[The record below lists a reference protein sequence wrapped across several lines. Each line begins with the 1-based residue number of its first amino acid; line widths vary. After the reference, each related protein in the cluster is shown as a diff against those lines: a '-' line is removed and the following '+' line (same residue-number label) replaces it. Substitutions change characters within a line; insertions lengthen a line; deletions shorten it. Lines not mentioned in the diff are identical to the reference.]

1 MSHEDMTQ
9 TQEISEGKVEE
20 RPPQSAQQPR
30 VRSKPLKIALLGVM
44 AALVTV
50 STMLVQIPN
59 PPTRGYINFGDA
71 LIFVSALIFGRTI
84 GAFAGG
90 VGSALA
96 DILSG
101 YSYFAPFTLVIKG
114 VEGLLAGMISNG
126 KSWRRDIL
134 AVVVGGAE
142 MIVGYFLAETFALG
156 YGVLAA
162 LTEVPGNVSQ
172 ILVGGLVGLLVAV
185 AVRRR
190 LILERW

>member
-1 MSHEDMTQ
+1 
-9 TQEISEGKVEE
+9 
-20 RPPQSAQQPR
+20 
-30 VRSKPLKIALLGVM
+30 M

-50 STMLVQIPN
+50 ATMLVQIPN

-84 GAFAGG
+84 GGFAGG

-96 DILSG
+96 DILLG

-114 VEGLLAGMISNG
+114 VEGWLAGFIGNG
-126 KSWRRDIL
+126 KSWLRDVLGIV
-134 AVVVGGAE
+134 AGGAE

-156 YGVLAA
+156 YGPLAA

-172 ILVGGLVGLLVAV
+172 ILVGGLVGVIVAL

-190 LILERW
+190 LVIERW

>member
-1 MSHEDMTQ
+1 
-9 TQEISEGKVEE
+9 
-20 RPPQSAQQPR
+20 
-30 VRSKPLKIALLGVM
+30 
-44 AALVTV
+44 
-50 STMLVQIPN
+50 
-59 PPTRGYINFGDA
+59 
-71 LIFVSALIFGRTI
+71 
-84 GAFAGG
+84 
-90 VGSALA
+90 
-96 DILSG
+96 
-101 YSYFAPFTLVIKG
+101 
-114 VEGLLAGMISNG
+114 MISNG